1 MSITHKR
8 FIKDLTKKELHQL
21 QLTQMANAANRMAA
35 EANLLIGKLRNG
47 VKIQWAVIAGLLV
60 ACGVLSFVR
69 SC

>member
-35 EANLLIGKLRNG
+35 EANIMIGKLKSG
-47 VKIQWAVIAGLLV
+47 VKIQWAVIAGLLI
-60 ACGVLSFVR
+60 ACGVLAFVR